1 MHVQLNA
8 NHIHSPPAEAAW
20 IFKRRAQSAGTAGG
34 GLDCVGL
41 VSPLSSRLGSA
52 WWVHAD
58 SRRRAPCAPTPSPPS
73 RLRLRGA
80 ARAQHPPRA
89 SRAPK
94 FLEGRRWPQSRPH
107 SLPPSLGDARAPQRA
122 AAAPPAC
129 APRPV
134 AAWSASAA
142 RARAG
147 GSARYDPSTWATSSS
162 PARPTPACLLWA
174 SGATTASAASPGTP
188 RRPCG
193 TVREGGTTR
202 GHVRRAPYSH
212 GLPPAP
218 RVSALTQASCLG
230 QAVPR
235 WAVPPPTGE

>member
-20 IFKRRAQSAGTAGG
+20 ILKRRAQSAGTAGG

-89 SRAPK
+89 SQAPK

-107 SLPPSLGDARAPQRA
+107 SLPPSVTRVPRSAQPQRRQHA
-122 AAAPPAC
+122 RRGPWRPGALLQRGQGPG
-129 APRPV
+129 APR
-134 AAWSASAA
+134 AATLPRGRPPLLLPGLRL
-142 RARAG
+142 RAYCGRAG
-147 GSARYDPSTWATSSS
+147 PPLRVLLRQVRRGDRAGPCGREGPRGATCAALRTATAC
-162 PARPTPACLLWA
+162 PPPHACLL
-174 SGATTASAASPGTP
+174 
-188 RRPCG
+188 
-193 TVREGGTTR
+193 
-202 GHVRRAPYSH
+202 
-212 GLPPAP
+212 
-218 RVSALTQASCLG
+218 
-230 QAVPR
+230 
-235 WAVPPPTGE
+235 